1 MVGTL
6 RYGIYGGVALF
17 GYVLFL
23 ASLRLSNDAAGVLF
37 MVMFSISQL
46 IGLLLISKVGASNTL
61 SIALTIGAVG
71 SCIHALSN
79 SYIGNS
85 LLGLGMG
92 LYFTALIGLMGVI
105 LSGSGL
111 VKYIMYIYS
120 GLFGLGVM
128 AGALSSVLNNAVVF
142 IAMTITMLGLSFYIS
157 LTPVYFKPRSLKLR
171 YALTNQ
177 GVLVAV
183 ALLSFSLP
191 YMISSVILLSK
202 YWLGPLYVLSVPL
215 SIAPAYLMVNR
226 WGVRRSFIVS
236 ALLMSTS
243 SVLTYLFN
251 NQYVILMLA
260 VSSML
265 IYTLM
270 LQLLGLVTSPLL
282 YMPTLALAYGIS
294 SILEIPIGL
303 ALGFRLG
310 YLITGLTSLVLIL
323 LIKVMKEP
331 VYQIPQAS

>member
-1 MVGTL
+1 
-6 RYGIYGGVALF
+6 YGGVALF

-71 SCIHALSN
+71 SYIHALSN

-128 AGALSSVLNNAVVF
+128 AGALSSVLNNVVVF

-243 SVLTYLFN
+243 SVLTYIFN

>member
-6 RYGIYGGVALF
+6 RYGVYGGVALF

-128 AGALSSVLNNAVVF
+128 AGALSSVLSNVVVF

-243 SVLTYLFN
+243 SVLTYIFN

>member
-1 MVGTL
+1 
-6 RYGIYGGVALF
+6 
-17 GYVLFL
+17 
-23 ASLRLSNDAAGVLF
+23 
-37 MVMFSISQL
+37 
-46 IGLLLISKVGASNTL
+46 
-61 SIALTIGAVG
+61 
-71 SCIHALSN
+71 
-79 SYIGNS
+79 
-85 LLGLGMG
+85 
-92 LYFTALIGLMGVI
+92 
-105 LSGSGL
+105 
-111 VKYIMYIYS
+111 
-120 GLFGLGVM
+120 
-128 AGALSSVLNNAVVF
+128 
-142 IAMTITMLGLSFYIS
+142 MTITMLGLSFYIS

-183 ALLSFSLP
+183 TLLSFSLP

-294 SILEIPIGL
+294 SILEIPVGL

-323 LIKVMKEP
+323 LIRVMKEP